1 MIRALARASVK
12 NPVAVN
18 LAMLALVLSGVVV
31 YRRMP
36 REVFPDF
43 SLNQVEVFTV
53 FPGAAPED
61 VERLV
66 TVPIEEAIEGVDG
79 LDDCGVSLHVFA
91 THPDGDRLEH
101 LRFDC
106 FDEDPHY
113 HYVDWKGQS
122 NDMVHMDKIADG
134 DPLAWAL
141 DRIRTRLPQM
151 LERAGAG
158 HIPIDAGA
166 VEAILPRVSEAAYRA
181 RYDHDDA
188 ATLEGALGGGQ

>member
-1 MIRALARASVK
+1 MEPHVTHYSIMPIPPVDEQTTYFEAGTISIGVEYRLLNDAIAARHVDDDA
-12 NPVAVN
+12 
-18 LAMLALVLSGVVV
+18 
-31 YRRMP
+31 
-36 REVFPDF
+36 PDM
-43 SLNQVEVFTV
+43 
-53 FPGAAPED
+53 
-61 VERLV
+61 
-66 TVPIEEAIEGVDG
+66 EGVDG

-141 DRIRTRLPQM
+141 ERIRTRLPQM
-151 LERAGAG
+151 LARAGAAD
-158 HIPIDAGA
+158 IAERLDATA
-166 VEAILPRVSEAAYRA
+166 LEQILPRVAETAYRA
-181 RYDHDDA
+181 RYEHDDG
-188 ATLEGALGGGQ
+188 ATLAGALATGSSAQ